1 MTNQPSRITGAIGTL
16 HGVRSA
22 LIAGTVVLL
31 LPVFVLALSPMRYL
45 RALPATT
52 PSPGGQ
58 APVVTGGPSDAS
70 PSALWQKEGDRP

>member
-1 MTNQPSRITGAIGTL
+1 MTNQPPRIAGAIGTL

-22 LIAGTVVLL
+22 LIAGTVLLL
-31 LPVFVLALSPMRYL
+31 LPVFVLALSPVRSL

-52 PSPGGQ
+52 PSPDGQ
-58 APVVTGGPSDAS
+58 APVVTGGPSGAS